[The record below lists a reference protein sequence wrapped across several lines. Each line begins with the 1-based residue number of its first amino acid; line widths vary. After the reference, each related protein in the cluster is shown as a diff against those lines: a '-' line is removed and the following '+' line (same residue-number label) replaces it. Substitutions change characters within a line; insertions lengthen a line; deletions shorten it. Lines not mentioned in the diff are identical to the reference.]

1 MWMTERRGRLGR
13 SGLWS
18 LTLAACCLVF
28 RGVGVSISSAAESK
42 PAPGRPN
49 IILILADDMGF
60 SDLGCYGSEIAT
72 PNLDRLAANGL
83 RFTQFYNAA
92 RCCPTRAS
100 LLTGLYPHQA
110 GMGDMVGDRGLP
122 AYQGFLNDRCVTIAE
137 ALRRNGYHVLM
148 SGKWHVGEDR
158 PHWPL
163 DRGFEH
169 YFGLISGACNYFRL
183 DPGRKMAV
191 DNDPYVPPAS
201 GFYMTDAITD
211 HAVSFLDAYGRG
223 DAPFFLY
230 VAYTAPHFPLHA
242 LPEDIA
248 RYRGRY
254 SLGWDELRQRRYRRL
269 IELGLIDPKWP
280 LSPRDPDVPAW
291 NNADDKDA
299 WDLRMAVYAAQ
310 IDRMDRGI
318 GRILT
323 KLRQLG
329 IEGNTL
335 VMFLSDNGAEA
346 ELIDA
351 GKPGAPP
358 GDSDSYATYRRAWAN
373 ASNTPFRLFK
383 CWVHEGGI
391 ATPFIAHWP
400 GVIRQPGRITPH
412 VAHVIDLMPTFLDVA
427 GAKYPKTSR
436 GKEVLPLE
444 GRSLLPV
451 LRGEASREHQFLFW
465 EHEGNRAVRAGRWKL
480 VCRHGGEWEL
490 YDMEADR
497 TELSNRAGENPDIV
511 ASLAARYDE
520 WARRCGVV
528 PPEKLPRRSNIVPW
542 YRLAPSAGQP
552 VEKP

>member
-137 ALRRNGYHVLM
+137 ALRQSGYHVLM

-169 YFGLISGACNYFRL
+169 YFGLISGACSYFRL

-191 DNDPYVPPAS
+191 DNDPYVPPAK

-211 HAVSFLDAYGRG
+211 HAVSFLDKYSRE

-248 RYRGRY
+248 RYRGTYRA
-254 SLGWDELRQRRYRRL
+254 GWDELRQRRYRRL

-291 NNADDKDA
+291 IDAGDKDA

-318 GRILT
+318 GRILA
-323 KLRQLG
+323 KLRQLD
-329 IEGNTL
+329 IDGNTL

-351 GKPGAPP
+351 GKPGAAP
-358 GDSDSYATYRRAWAN
+358 GEADSYATYRRPWAN
-373 ASNTPFRLFK
+373 ASNTPWRLFK

-391 ATPFIAHWP
+391 STPFIAHWP
-400 GVIRQPGRITPH
+400 AGIREPGRIIHH
-412 VAHVIDLMPTFLDVA
+412 VAHVIDLMPTCLDVA
-427 GAKYPKTSR
+427 GARCPNTRY
-436 GKEVLPLE
+436 GKNTLPLE
-444 GRSLLPV
+444 GASLLTLFQGKAPPE
-451 LRGEASREHQFLFW
+451 RPMLFW

-480 VCRHGGEWEL
+480 VCRPPTPWAL
-490 YDMEADR
+490 YAIEADR
-497 TELSNRAGENPDIV
+497 TELNNLADERPDIV
-511 ASLAARYDE
+511 ADLGAKYAE
-520 WARRCGVV
+520 WARRCGAV
-528 PPEKLPRRSNIVPW
+528 PPEKLPHKSNIVPW
-542 YRLAPSAGQP
+542 YRLAPSPGQP
-552 VEKP
+552 TEKP

>member
-1 MWMTERRGRLGR
+1 MRLISRGRGFGR
-13 SGLWS
+13 LAVSRFG
-18 LTLAACCLVF
+18 LAAVWLAVLCL
-28 RGVGVSISSAAESK
+28 RLSAVAAARQT
-42 PAPGRPN
+42 PAPKRPN

-137 ALRRNGYHVLM
+137 ALRQSGYHVLM

-169 YFGLISGACNYFRL
+169 YFGLISGACSYFRL

-191 DNDPYVPPAS
+191 DNEPYVPPTS

-211 HAVSFLDAYGRG
+211 HAVSWIDAYGRG

-248 RYRGRY
+248 RYRGTYRA
-254 SLGWDELRQRRYRRL
+254 GWDELRQRRYRRL
-269 IELGLIDPKWP
+269 IELGLIDPRWP

-291 NNADDKDA
+291 NDADDKDV

-318 GRILT
+318 GRILA
-323 KLRQLG
+323 KLRQLN
-329 IEGNTL
+329 IDRNTL

-351 GKPGAPP
+351 GKPGAAP
-358 GDSDSYATYRRAWAN
+358 GQADSYATYRRAWAN

-400 GVIRQPGRITPH
+400 AVIRQPGCITPH
-412 VAHVIDLMPTFLDVA
+412 PAHVIDLMPTCLDVA
-427 GAKYPKTSR
+427 GARYPNTR
-436 GKEVLPLE
+436 HGKETLPLE
-444 GRSLLPV
+444 GTSLLALFQGKAPP
-451 LRGEASREHQFLFW
+451 EHPLLFW
-465 EHEGNRAVRAGRWKL
+465 EHEGNRAVRAGPWKL
-480 VCRHGGEWEL
+480 VSRHWGEWEL

-497 TELSNRAGENPDIV
+497 TELNNRAGEHPDIV
-511 ASLAARYDE
+511 ADLAAKYDE

-528 PPEKLPRRSNIVPW
+528 PPEKLPHKSDIVPW
-542 YRLAPSAGQP
+542 YRLAPSPGQP
-552 VEKP
+552 AKKP